1 MLHNI
6 TSHKTK
12 HKPLLYVTWHNMRQL
27 NWYNVTNRNKTSSEK
42 KQQNAIV
49 LPTQHNHNTSRSRNL
64 FVLQEKH
71 YLSWAV
77 GITRAAGG
85 GGAVRASSGLER
97 PAQDGLR
104 NQGDRTA
111 RVLASALGLPWRWWC
126 FGWGTYTL
134 LGHLNFLP
142 IFLGGFGRRFK
153 NSQNNM
159 ILKWLIL

>member
-85 GGAVRASSGLER
+85 GGGSQGIKWTGEACARWLEEPKR
-97 PAQDGLR
+97 QNSKGTGECTWFAMEVVVFR
-104 NQGDRTA
+104 VGDIYPVGSPQFFA
-111 RVLASALGLPWRWWC
+111 D
-126 FGWGTYTL
+126 
-134 LGHLNFLP
+134 
-142 IFLGGFGRRFK
+142 FLGGFGRRFK